1 MKSILSLVDFELFKR
16 DVQIEF
22 SGKFN
27 KKEKKLI
34 QCLDLKRDETTLPI
48 DTLYK
53 NFEVTTPEE
62 VERSLTRLLSKKLI
76 LKSEKASYSAY
87 ISIIHS
93 FHIISDKVT
102 LVLSDE
108 VLDSFKAG
116 TNYEKLGINKIITF
130 NEKYSYRLYQYIKRS
145 RTETIEISVP
155 LLRSLL
161 EINDTYKR
169 FYDIEK
175 NLLKPIFKD
184 LEDVG
189 GLSLTYK
196 KIKGGEFK
204 SAKILGILIEKE
216 KIKNGFEIIVDEI
229 MNDIKEEV
237 RNFSEVYSLI
247 LKILGEKGEE
257 YIKTKIFYAKK
268 NCHGNFDSYL
278 KELLKS
284 KDQLIKP
291 KYTIKKVFKN
301 LFELHSELLKLMDRE
316 KKKISFTS
324 QHLFNSKFLVKV
336 YTLKD
341 GDIISCEDGGVSLKV
356 HYNKNAI
363 SVIEFFETPVG

>member
-1 MKSILSLVDFELFKR
+1 MKSIFSLVDFELFKR

-34 QCLDLKRDETTLPI
+34 QCLDLKKGENTLPI

-53 NFEVTTPEE
+53 ILEASTPEE

-76 LKSEKASYSAY
+76 LKSEKTSYSGY
-87 ISIIHS
+87 IGIIQS
-93 FHIISDKVT
+93 FHIINNNVT
-102 LVLSDE
+102 LLLSDE
-108 VLDSFKAG
+108 VLDSFKSG
-116 TNYEKLGINKIITF
+116 TNYEKLGINRIITF
-130 NEKYSYRLYQYIKRS
+130 NEKYSYRLYQYIKQS
-145 RTETIEISVP
+145 RTDTVEISIP

-189 GLSLTYK
+189 GLPLTYK

-216 KIKNGFEIIVDEI
+216 KVKNDFELIVDEI

-247 LKILGEKGEE
+247 LKTLGEKGEE
-257 YIKTKIFYAKK
+257 YVKTKIFYAKR
-268 NCHGNFDSYL
+268 NCHGNFDLYL

-284 KDQLIKP
+284 EDQIVKP
-291 KYTIKKVFKN
+291 KYTIRKVFKS
-301 LFELHSELLKLMDRE
+301 LFELHSELLKLMDKE

-356 HYNKNAI
+356 HYNKNDVSI
-363 SVIEFFETPVG
+363 IEFFENPRE